1 MTKSYLCHQQQWSR
15 STVI

>member
-15 STVI
+15 STDI